1 MISGVNL
8 HVSFLALTR
17 SPYPTGLFSFVAY
30 PVTLQIYKIFLIHVL
45 LCRSR
50 KFQHNMQIMT
60 PSAWEFTHFMS
71 DIILARVSETL
82 ATEQSLES
90 LVRQLLEMLEIVTEM
105 ESTYLTKVDINAR
118 LQHIL
123 YARNSKQMQIPEGLS
138 VPWGDT
144 LCKRA
149 LDSGTFFSNEVAER
163 WPDCDAAKA
172 LGITTYVS
180 IPVHLADGSLY
191 GTLCATSTDKKLLS
205 NRGEQV
211 LRLFAGLIGQ
221 YIQKE
226 SLVMQL
232 REANAALIAH
242 SYTDALTG
250 LPNRRAIFENLT
262 TLFSLARHLRRN
274 AIIAFIDLDDFKLIN
289 DQLGHEAGDQFLVEV
304 GKRLT
309 ASQTEDDIVGRLG
322 GDEFLVACLSQS
334 DNAAENGQLNVIKT
348 QISASIAGDYW
359 LGSVHIVYPGASL
372 GIVEV
377 DPSTTDA
384 DTALRAADTAMYRDK
399 KGKQKTRFLPEA

>member
-1 MISGVNL
+1 MFYYVEIG
-8 HVSFLALTR
+8 
-17 SPYPTGLFSFVAY
+17 
-30 PVTLQIYKIFLIHVL
+30 
-45 LCRSR
+45 
-50 KFQHNMQIMT
+50 KFQHNMQMQT
-60 PSAWEFTHFMS
+60 SSVWESTLVMS

-149 LDSGTFFSNEVAER
+149 IDSDTLFSNDVAGR
-163 WPDCDAAKA
+163 WPDCEAAKA
-172 LGITTYVS
+172 LGITTYMS
-180 IPVHLADGSLY
+180 IPIHLADGSIY
-191 GTLCATSTDKKLLS
+191 GTLCATSTEKKQLS
-205 NRGEQV
+205 ERGEHV
-211 LRLFAGLIGQ
+211 LKLFAGLIAQ

-226 SLVMQL
+226 SLVAQL

-250 LPNRRAIFENLT
+250 LPNRRAIFEHLT
-262 TLFSLARHLRRN
+262 TLFSLAKHLKRN

-289 DQLGHEAGDQFLVEV
+289 DRFGHETGDRFLIEV

-309 ASQTEDDIVGRLG
+309 DEQTEDEIVGRLG

-334 DNAAENGQLNVIKT
+334 TEEAERTQVNLLKT
-348 QISASIAGDYW
+348 RLSARIAGEYW
-359 LGSVHIVYPGASL
+359 LGQVHIVYPGASL

-377 DPSTTDA
+377 DPASTDA
-384 DTALRAADTAMYRDK
+384 DNALQAADMAMYQDK
-399 KGKQKTRFLPEA
+399 KGKSKTRFLTMD

>member
-1 MISGVNL
+1 
-8 HVSFLALTR
+8 
-17 SPYPTGLFSFVAY
+17 
-30 PVTLQIYKIFLIHVL
+30 
-45 LCRSR
+45 
-50 KFQHNMQIMT
+50 
-60 PSAWEFTHFMS
+60 MS

-149 LDSGTFFSNEVAER
+149 IDSNSFFSNEVAER
-163 WPDCDAAKA
+163 WADCDAAKA

-180 IPVHLADGSLY
+180 IPIHLADGSLY
-191 GTLCATSTDKKLLS
+191 GTLCAASTQKQTLS
-205 NRGEQV
+205 DRAEQV
-211 LRLFAGLIGQ
+211 LQLFAGLIAQ

-226 SLVMQL
+226 SLVIQL

-250 LPNRRAIFENLT
+250 LPNRRAIFDNLN
-262 TLFSLARHLRRN
+262 TLFSLARHLKRN
-274 AIIAFIDLDDFKLIN
+274 AIIAYIDLDDFKLIN
-289 DQLGHEAGDQFLVEV
+289 DRYGHETGDQFLVEV
-304 GKRLT
+304 GKRLIDG
-309 ASQTEDDIVGRLG
+309 QTEDDIVGRLG
-322 GDEFLVACLSQS
+322 GDEFLVACLSKGEKAV
-334 DNAAENGQLNVIKT
+334 DNT
-348 QISASIAGDYW
+348 QINILRTQLGASIAGEYW
-359 LGSVHIVYPGASL
+359 LGNVHLVYPGASL
-372 GIVEV
+372 GVVAV
-377 DPSTTDA
+377 DPASTDA
-384 DTALRAADTAMYRDK
+384 DSALRAADTAMYLDK
-399 KGKQKTRFLPEA
+399 KGKSKTRFLPDE

>member
-1 MISGVNL
+1 
-8 HVSFLALTR
+8 
-17 SPYPTGLFSFVAY
+17 
-30 PVTLQIYKIFLIHVL
+30 
-45 LCRSR
+45 
-50 KFQHNMQIMT
+50 
-60 PSAWEFTHFMS
+60 MS

-118 LQHIL
+118 LQYIL

-149 LDSGTFFSNEVAER
+149 MDSGTFFSNEVAER
-163 WPDCDAAKA
+163 WADCDAAKA

-211 LRLFAGLIGQ
+211 LRLFAGLIAQ

-250 LPNRRAIFENLT
+250 LPNRRALFENLT

-274 AIIAFIDLDDFKLIN
+274 AIIAYIDLDDFKLIN

-309 ASQTEDDIVGRLG
+309 AGQTEDDIVGRLG
-322 GDEFLVACLSQS
+322 GDEFLVACLSKS
-334 DNAAENGQLNVIKT
+334 NNATENGQLNLIKT

-359 LGSVHIVYPGASL
+359 LGNIHLVYPGASL
-372 GIVEV
+372 GVVEI
-377 DPSTTDA
+377 DPATTDA
-384 DTALRAADTAMYRDK
+384 DSALRVADTAMYREK
-399 KGKQKTRFLPEA
+399 KGKRKTRFLPEE

>member
-1 MISGVNL
+1 
-8 HVSFLALTR
+8 
-17 SPYPTGLFSFVAY
+17 
-30 PVTLQIYKIFLIHVL
+30 
-45 LCRSR
+45 
-50 KFQHNMQIMT
+50 
-60 PSAWEFTHFMS
+60 MS

-377 DPSTTDA
+377 DPSITDA

>member
-1 MISGVNL
+1 
-8 HVSFLALTR
+8 
-17 SPYPTGLFSFVAY
+17 
-30 PVTLQIYKIFLIHVL
+30 
-45 LCRSR
+45 
-50 KFQHNMQIMT
+50 
-60 PSAWEFTHFMS
+60 MS

-82 ATEQSLES
+82 STEQSLEG

-149 LDSGTFFSNEVAER
+149 IDSGTIFSNDVAER
-163 WPDCDAAKA
+163 WADCDTAKA
-172 LGITTYVS
+172 LGITTYMS
-180 IPVHLADGSLY
+180 IPIHLADGSLY
-191 GTLCATSTDKKLLS
+191 GTLCATSTQQKQLS
-205 NRGEQV
+205 ERGEQV
-211 LRLFAGLIGQ
+211 LRLFAGLIAQ

-226 SLVMQL
+226 SLVSQL

-262 TLFSLARHLRRN
+262 TLFSLAKHLKRN

-289 DQLGHEAGDQFLVEV
+289 DRYGHETGDQFLIEV

-309 ASQTEDDIVGRLG
+309 DEQTQDEIIGRLG
-322 GDEFLVACLSQS
+322 GDEFLVACLSKGEEEI
-334 DNAAENGQLNVIKT
+334 NLLKT
-348 QISASIAGDYW
+348 RLRARIAGEYW
-359 LGSVHIVYPGASL
+359 LGQVHIVYPGASL
-372 GIVEV
+372 GVVEV
-377 DPSTTDA
+377 DPASTDA
-384 DTALRAADTAMYRDK
+384 DSALRDADLAMYQDK
-399 KGKQKTRFLPEA
+399 KGKSKTRFLTID

>member
-1 MISGVNL
+1 
-8 HVSFLALTR
+8 
-17 SPYPTGLFSFVAY
+17 
-30 PVTLQIYKIFLIHVL
+30 
-45 LCRSR
+45 
-50 KFQHNMQIMT
+50 
-60 PSAWEFTHFMS
+60 MS

-82 ATEQSLES
+82 STEQSLEG

-149 LDSGTFFSNEVAER
+149 IDSGTIFSNDVAER
-163 WPDCDAAKA
+163 WADCDAAKA
-172 LGITTYVS
+172 LGITTYMS
-180 IPVHLADGSLY
+180 IPIHLADGSLY
-191 GTLCATSTDKKLLS
+191 GTLCATSTQQKQLS
-205 NRGEQV
+205 ERGEQV
-211 LRLFAGLIGQ
+211 LRLFAGLIAQ

-226 SLVMQL
+226 SLVSQL

-262 TLFSLARHLRRN
+262 TLFSLAKHLKRN

-289 DQLGHEAGDQFLVEV
+289 DRYGHETGDQFLIEV

-309 ASQTEDDIVGRLG
+309 DEQTQDEIIGRLG
-322 GDEFLVACLSQS
+322 GDEFLVACLSKGEEEI
-334 DNAAENGQLNVIKT
+334 NLLKT
-348 QISASIAGDYW
+348 RLRARIAGEYW
-359 LGSVHIVYPGASL
+359 LGQVHIVYPGASL
-372 GIVEV
+372 GVVEV
-377 DPSTTDA
+377 DPASTDA
-384 DTALRAADTAMYRDK
+384 DSALRDADLAMYQDK
-399 KGKQKTRFLPEA
+399 KGKSKTRFLTID

>member
-1 MISGVNL
+1 MQTAFVL
-8 HVSFLALTR
+8 ELT
-17 SPYPTGLFSFVAY
+17 YV
-30 PVTLQIYKIFLIHVL
+30 
-45 LCRSR
+45 
-50 KFQHNMQIMT
+50 
-60 PSAWEFTHFMS
+60 MS

-90 LVRQLLEMLEIVTEM
+90 LVRQLLEMLEIVTDM

-138 VPWGDT
+138 VPWGET

-149 LDSGTFFSNEVAER
+149 IDSDTFFSNEVAER
-163 WPDCDAAKA
+163 WADCEAAKA
-172 LGITTYVS
+172 LGITTYMS
-180 IPVHLADGSLY
+180 IPIHLADGSLY
-191 GTLCATSTDKKLLS
+191 GTLCATSTAKKQLS
-205 NRGEQV
+205 ERGEQV
-211 LRLFAGLIGQ
+211 LKLFAGLIAQ

-226 SLVMQL
+226 SLLAQL

-262 TLFSLARHLRRN
+262 TLFSLARHLKRN

-289 DQLGHEAGDQFLVEV
+289 DRYGHDAGDRFLIEV

-309 ASQTEDDIVGRLG
+309 HEQSQDDIIGRLG
-322 GDEFLVACLSQS
+322 GDEFLVACLSKGDHESEQI
-334 DNAAENGQLNVIKT
+334 NLLKT
-348 QISASIAGDYW
+348 RIGATIAGEYW
-359 LGSVHIVYPGASL
+359 LGNVHIFYPGASL
-372 GIVEV
+372 GVVEV
-377 DPSTTDA
+377 DPENTDA
-384 DTALRAADTAMYRDK
+384 DSALRTADEAMYQDK
-399 KGKQKTRFLPEA
+399 KRKNKTGFLTID

>member
-1 MISGVNL
+1 
-8 HVSFLALTR
+8 
-17 SPYPTGLFSFVAY
+17 
-30 PVTLQIYKIFLIHVL
+30 
-45 LCRSR
+45 
-50 KFQHNMQIMT
+50 
-60 PSAWEFTHFMS
+60 MS

-90 LVRQLLEMLEIVTEM
+90 LVRQLLEMLEIVTDM

-123 YARNSKQMQIPEGLS
+123 YARNSKQMQIPEGLI

-149 LDSGTFFSNEVAER
+149 IDSDTFFSNDVAGR
-163 WPDCDAAKA
+163 WADCDAAKA
-172 LGITTYVS
+172 LGITTYMS
-180 IPVHLADGSLY
+180 IPIHLSDGSLY
-191 GTLCATSTDKKLLS
+191 GTLCATSTQQKQLS
-205 NRGEQV
+205 PRGEQV
-211 LRLFAGLIGQ
+211 LRLFAGLIAQ

-226 SLVMQL
+226 SLLAQL

-262 TLFSLARHLRRN
+262 TLFSLARHLNRN

-289 DQLGHEAGDQFLVEV
+289 DQYGHEAGDEFLIEV

-309 ASQTEDDIVGRLG
+309 HELSQDDIIGRLG
-322 GDEFLVACLSQS
+322 GDEFLVACLSKGEDES
-334 DNAAENGQLNVIKT
+334 ENAQINLLKT
-348 QISASIAGDYW
+348 RIGAIIAGEYW
-359 LGSVHIVYPGASL
+359 LGNVRIFYPGASL
-372 GIVEV
+372 GVVEV
-377 DPSTTDA
+377 DPTTTDA
-384 DTALRAADTAMYRDK
+384 DSALRAADVAMYQDK
-399 KGKQKTRFLPEA
+399 KGKSKTRFLTID

>member
-1 MISGVNL
+1 
-8 HVSFLALTR
+8 
-17 SPYPTGLFSFVAY
+17 
-30 PVTLQIYKIFLIHVL
+30 
-45 LCRSR
+45 
-50 KFQHNMQIMT
+50 
-60 PSAWEFTHFMS
+60 MS

-123 YARNSKQMQIPEGLS
+123 YVRNSKQMQIPEGLS
-138 VPWGDT
+138 VPWGET

-149 LDSGTFFSNEVAER
+149 IESRCFYSDDVAEH
-163 WPDCDAAKA
+163 WADCDAAKT
-172 LGITTYVS
+172 LGITTYMS
-180 IPVHLADGSLY
+180 IPIHLADGSLY
-191 GTLCATSTDKKLLS
+191 GTLCATSTEKKTLS
-205 NRGEQV
+205 HRGEQV
-211 LRLFAGLIGQ
+211 LQLFAGLIAH

-262 TLFSLARHLRRN
+262 TLFSLARHLKRN
-274 AIIAFIDLDDFKLIN
+274 AIIAYIDLDDFKLIN
-289 DQLGHEAGDQFLVEV
+289 DRYGHETGDQFLVEV

-309 ASQTEDDIVGRLG
+309 TGQTEDDIVGRLG
-322 GDEFLVACLSQS
+322 GDEFLVACLSKGNS
-334 DNAAENGQLNVIKT
+334 DADNA
-348 QISASIAGDYW
+348 QITILRKQVSACIAGEYV
-359 LGSVHIVYPGASL
+359 LGNVHIVYPGASL
-372 GIVEV
+372 GVVSV
-377 DPSTTDA
+377 DPSHIDA
-384 DTALRAADTAMYRDK
+384 DGALRAADAAMYRDK
-399 KGKQKTRFLPEA
+399 KEKSKTRFLALN

>member
-1 MISGVNL
+1 
-8 HVSFLALTR
+8 
-17 SPYPTGLFSFVAY
+17 
-30 PVTLQIYKIFLIHVL
+30 
-45 LCRSR
+45 
-50 KFQHNMQIMT
+50 
-60 PSAWEFTHFMS
+60 MS

-82 ATEQSLES
+82 STEQSLEG
-90 LVRQLLEMLEIVTEM
+90 LVRQLLEMLEIVTDM

-149 LDSGTFFSNEVAER
+149 MDSGTIFSNRVAER
-163 WPDCDAAKA
+163 WADCDAAKA
-172 LGITTYVS
+172 LGITTYMS

-191 GTLCATSTDKKLLS
+191 GTLCATSTQQKELS
-205 NRGEQV
+205 ERGEQV
-211 LRLFAGLIGQ
+211 LRLFAGLIAQ

-226 SLVMQL
+226 SLVSQL

-262 TLFSLARHLRRN
+262 TLFSLAKHLKRN
-274 AIIAFIDLDDFKLIN
+274 AVIAFIDLDDFKLIN
-289 DQLGHEAGDQFLVEV
+289 DRFGHETGDRFLIEV

-309 ASQTEDDIVGRLG
+309 DEQTQDEIIGRLG
-322 GDEFLVACLSQS
+322 GDEFLVACLSKG
-334 DNAAENGQLNVIKT
+334 DEEINLLKTRLNAR
-348 QISASIAGDYW
+348 IAGEYW
-359 LGSVHIVYPGASL
+359 LGQVHIAYPGASL
-372 GIVEV
+372 GVVEV
-377 DPSTTDA
+377 DPASTDA
-384 DTALRAADTAMYRDK
+384 DSALRDADLAMYQDK
-399 KGKQKTRFLPEA
+399 KGKNKTRFLTID